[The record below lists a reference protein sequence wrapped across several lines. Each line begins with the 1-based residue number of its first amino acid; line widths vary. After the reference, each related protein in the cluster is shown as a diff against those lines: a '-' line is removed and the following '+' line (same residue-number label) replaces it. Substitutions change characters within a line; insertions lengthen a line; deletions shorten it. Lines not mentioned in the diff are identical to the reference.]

1 MHNFT
6 SPASSENN
14 DLKLQ
19 FLETV
24 LRPLVLRRNAYGS
37 LSSAYVTFYNST
49 QGQEYAVLTTTTC
62 DFEFKMTAIMTT
74 FDAATNKFRP
84 TAVATA
90 DGVLLKRAFIN
101 TRLGYKS
108 SLFVSNLNCKI
119 KNQHIGSSM
128 ICEALKLARAENLEY
143 LNLISATPAEGFY
156 NNLGFECADQF
167 LLRMIKKVDSPL
179 NTNQI
184 ATSQTIEL
192 DLTSPDLGLN
202 DDNFELNLL
211 NKPSQNEKSLY
222 KENENEKI

>member
-1 MHNFT
+1 MHNLT

-24 LRPLVLRRNAYGS
+24 LRPLVLKRDAYDS

-49 QGQEYAVLTTTTC
+49 QGQEYAVLTTTTY
-62 DFEFKMTAIMTT
+62 DLEFKLTAIMTT
-74 FDAATNKFRP
+74 FDAAANKFRP

-90 DGVLLKRAFIN
+90 DGALLKRAFIN

-128 ICEALKLARAENLEY
+128 ICEAQKLARAENLEY

-167 LLRMIKKVDSPL
+167 LLRMIKKADSPL

-184 ATSQTIEL
+184 ATTQTIKL
-192 DLTSPDLGLN
+192 DLTSPDLGLST
-202 DDNFELNLL
+202 DKFDLKLL
-211 NKPSQNEKSLY
+211 TNPSQNQNSLY
-222 KENENEKI
+222 EENENEKI